1 MADKE
6 LIVMEMKI
14 SLVTDDPRAYV
25 FDLQSEKLSLAKSS
39 LPLAWKN
46 LSEAQKMHKSLHEI
60 FSSQK

>member
-14 SLVTDDPRAYV
+14 SLVKDDPRAYV
-25 FDLQSEKLSLAKSS
+25 FELQSEKLSLVKSS